1 MPCSCLYLSKDL
13 KCLCLYF
20 SSAMISKPVIA
31 ALYKKYSSPPEEIS
45 CLGLDEFVSLC
56 GDLYSI
62 ELDNDSITFGQMS
75 DDNPFRR
82 ILLRN
87 IYGIEFFAYH
97 IALVSSSYILFFNR
111 DRVDVTVHFKT
122 DKTFWLTRVYC
133 WVRYRL
139 FRWGNH

>member
-20 SSAMISKPVIA
+20 SSAMISKSVIV
-31 ALYKKYSSPPEEIS
+31 ALYKKYSTPPEEIS

-111 DRVDVTVHFKT
+111 EPFRYRRFFESALVLSICISLVIFVT
-122 DKTFWLTRVYC
+122 DKD
-133 WVRYRL
+133 
-139 FRWGNH
+139 